1 MIPVPGLR
9 LFLLLC
15 IPLVCMVIGYFQPF
29 FLIAGSVLDI
39 IILFY
44 SFFDVVTTI
53 SSKDFSLDVHAPRI
67 FSLGRKN
74 HIYVNLLSRCGIP
87 LDMEIKIQIPQF
99 WTDLTENG
107 TVILDPGEKREV
119 VLEFRPQ
126 RRGVYKIEYLYIKYK
141 TRGRIFSIQEK
152 IKVDLMVEVFP
163 DIKELNHFVQ
173 LIRKNK
179 LYEIGIHKNRLQGSG
194 TELEYLREYHK
205 DDDSKRIEWKVTTR
219 VNKPVTKVFQMETS
233 NLITLVLDCGRLM
246 TAEEEG
252 LSALDYSINA
262 LLILAHIIIQMGDLL
277 GIIAFS
283 DRIIGELPPQ
293 KGKNVIKK
301 VSHFVTKLKPGF
313 VESNYR
319 LILSYLRKRIKK
331 RSLIIFFSD
340 MIDDINYNLFST
352 SFSFLNKRHVTLFI
366 LLRDIILMKNAEK
379 APGSIL
385 DLFVSTSAREMF
397 LRRKEAIAKLRHS
410 GISVLD
416 VLPAQVTPRLVDK
429 YLEIK
434 ARNYI

>member
-1 MIPVPGLR
+1 MIPVPESR
-9 LFLLLC
+9 LLLLLC

-29 FLIAGSVLDI
+29 FLIIGSLLDI

-44 SFFDVVTTI
+44 SFFDVFTTI
-53 SSKDFSLDVHAPRI
+53 STKDFSLDVRTPRI
-67 FSLGRKN
+67 FSIGRKN
-74 HIYVNLLSRCGIP
+74 NIYVNLLSRCRIP
-87 LDMEIKIQIPQF
+87 LDMKIKIQIPQF
-99 WTDLTENG
+99 WTDFTENE
-107 TVILDPGEKREV
+107 TLILNPGEKKE
-119 VLEFRPQ
+119 LILTFQPQ
-126 RRGVYKIEYLYIKYK
+126 RRGVYNIDYCYVKYK
-141 TRGRIFSIQEK
+141 TRGKVFSIREK
-152 IKVDLMVEVFP
+152 IKVNLVVEVFP
-163 DIKELNHFVQ
+163 DIKELNYFVQ
-173 LIRKNK
+173 LVRKNK

-205 DDDSKRIEWKVTTR
+205 DDDSKRIEWKATTR
-219 VNKPVTKVFQMETS
+219 INKPVTKVFQMETS

-246 TAEEEG
+246 TAEAEG

-262 LLILAHIIIQMGDLL
+262 LLILAHIIIQMGDML

-293 KGKNVIKK
+293 KGKNSINK
-301 VSHFVTKLKPGF
+301 VSHFVTKLKPEF

-319 LILSYLRKRIKK
+319 LILSYLRTRIKK

-340 MIDDINYNLFST
+340 MIDDINYSLFSN
-352 SFSFLNKRHVTLFI
+352 SFSFLNKRHITLFI
-366 LLRDIILMKNAEK
+366 LLRDTILMKNAEN
-379 APGSIL
+379 APDSIL
-385 DLFVSTSAREMF
+385 DLFVSTSATEMF
-397 LRRKEAIAKLRHS
+397 MRRKEAIAKLKHS

-416 VLPAQVTPRLVDK
+416 VLPTQVTPGLVDK